1 MEEIRCALEEA
12 LEEPDL
18 KLKIIERPVEEED
31 GDEEGENGGDDE
43 DEKNDGG
50 EEEKNGGGGDNVEE
64 DREDDAEGWD
74 ENGDPCLPFIGS
86 WNTPV
91 HCSCTKEEAE
101 KITFSVDTRN
111 SKLLGEWCEMVNNKR
126 TPLPAIPLPVLPEIT
141 TICVSKHECYHLS
154 MMQVFSLR
162 LSSPLAHPVNIYG
175 TFSVR
180 DSWEPLRNYLFKCS
194 RDDPAMI
201 PQSSPCRGI
210 YVLQCFLIDIDLWIK
225 EEGDGS
231 ADKQLFWDCHGLDMH
246 FAFLPDGI
254 ETVIEVLAEAEHPS
268 DVKFSASTSGFDDK
282 ISLYDGNFCKGG
294 PIFKHFMAAGV
305 GVVVAPQD
313 PVPGFSQYF
322 VMNVSFRT
330 RGKAASAWQWSCI
343 CNNVRMDLCL

>member
-1 MEEIRCALEEA
+1 MTSQGAWEHPKARVSICSRRFMEEIRCALEEA

-31 GDEEGENGGDDE
+31 GDEEGENGGGDE

-64 DREDDAEGWD
+64 DSEDDAEGWD

-86 WNTPV
+86 WDTPV
-91 HCSCTKEEAE
+91 LVCTAAAPGHPYFKP
-101 KITFSVDTRN
+101 
-111 SKLLGEWCEMVNNKR
+111 CE
-126 TPLPAIPLPVLPEIT
+126 
-141 TICVSKHECYHLS
+141 

-231 ADKQLFWDCHGLDMH
+231 ADKQLFCGTIPGDCHGLDMH

-282 ISLYDGNFCKGG
+282 ISLYDGNFCKVG
-294 PIFKHFMAAGV
+294 PIFKHFMAVNKQEELHIILKMNGGSQCKWTFKAGV
-305 GVVVAPQD
+305 GSCCSTSR
-313 PVPGFSQYF
+313 PGPGLFSVF
-322 VMNVSFRT
+322 CRE
-330 RGKAASAWQWSCI
+330 CI
-343 CNNVRMDLCL
+343 F